1 MASLDLLDHF
11 DSIKDALDYLDT
23 SALRLMASKYF
34 TYAFFTLLIYDHLL
48 TLEEEIRII
57 WLGRPSFV
65 KFLFLWNRY
74 TSPLFIAIDIAT
86 LSGAFKL
93 SDRVSIRLLTSYWML
108 NVFSFARRGC
118 RQT

>member
-1 MASLDLLDHF
+1 MASLDLLPHF

-48 TLEEEIRII
+48 TLEEEVRII

-86 LSGAFKL
+86 LSGSFKL
-93 SDRVSIRLLTSYWML
+93 SDRVSQNRPFYCGYT
-108 NVFSFARRGC
+108 C
-118 RQT
+118 